1 MCFKSS
7 FTTGMKT
14 GTSRSQKWA
23 MLSAQGC
30 NLTASKGDVLSSI
43 ELLY

>member
-14 GTSRSQKWA
+14 GTSMFQKWA